1 MGNNNAYLQQPSS
14 YLVLINETCNVKPK
28 CWYGPKHGRLGPQ
41 CRGGDTDG
49 MYHYGRWN
57 DHTLGVEVLRSREW
71 KYQIWGMEVLRS
83 GEWKYQIWG
92 MEVLRSEKWKYQ
104 IWRMEVSDLGNGSV
118 KI

>member
-1 MGNNNAYLQQPSS
+1 MGNNNAYPQQPSS

-57 DHTLGVEVLRSREW
+57 DHTLGVEVLRS
-71 KYQIWGMEVLRS
+71 

-92 MEVLRSEKWKYQ
+92 
-104 IWRMEVSDLGNGSV
+104 MEVSDLGNGSV
-118 KI
+118 KIWGMEVSDLGNGSVKI